1 MKLNSQFT
9 SMNKNNIVIKGIVWF
24 RWRGWDYTLKRASM
38 MIKPKGP
45 ATTTT
50 TTTV

>member
-1 MKLNSQFT
+1 
-9 SMNKNNIVIKGIVWF
+9 MNKNYIITKGIVWF
-24 RWRGWDYTLKRASM
+24 RWRGWDYTLKHALM